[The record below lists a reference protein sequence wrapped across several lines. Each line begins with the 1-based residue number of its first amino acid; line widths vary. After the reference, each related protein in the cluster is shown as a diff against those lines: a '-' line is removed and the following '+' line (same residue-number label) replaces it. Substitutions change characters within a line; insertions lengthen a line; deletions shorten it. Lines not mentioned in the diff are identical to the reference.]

1 MILQDTVVCDGHML
15 MRQQAAAI
23 RVKVDDSP
31 GKTPGWKF
39 NHWEMRG
46 VPVRIEVWRA
56 DMWSVAITGH
66 RSALGMW
73 RAARAC

>member
-1 MILQDTVVCDGHML
+1 MLLLCSVVCRL
-15 MRQQAAAI
+15 QLARQSHPHNGMVACAQAAGV

-46 VPVRIEVWRA
+46 VPIRIEVGLFVYFILILISSR
-56 DMWSVAITGH
+56 
-66 RSALGMW
+66 
-73 RAARAC
+73 